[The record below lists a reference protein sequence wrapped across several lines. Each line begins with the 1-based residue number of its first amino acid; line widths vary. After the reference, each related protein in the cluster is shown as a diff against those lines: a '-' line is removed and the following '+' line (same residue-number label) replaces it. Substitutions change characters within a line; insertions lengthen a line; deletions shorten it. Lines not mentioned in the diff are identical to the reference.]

1 MRKIF
6 AFTLAA
12 VTSVFCLVGC
22 GGGGGGTTQ
31 TSSASAKS
39 ESASVSTSSDSQ
51 TTDNSD
57 IRLCFL
63 AQANNTFWA
72 ALTENAVAK
81 AKELGVQMDTFNA
94 NNEVNEQI
102 TQLESAISS
111 GYDAIII
118 GAVDSAGL
126 KETCKQTLDAGIPLV
141 TCNLK
146 VDDETYDV
154 YVGSEDYDAGYI
166 MGEWIAEKT
175 GGKCKVGLLYVPIGC
190 SAEIGR
196 TAGLKAALF
205 DKYEDA
211 VIVAEDDGQ
220 AMIDEGMRIT
230 EDWLQAHPEIEV
242 IAAENDQMALGA
254 LQACKAAGRDDIIIC
269 GVDAD
274 PEAVQAVVNGEMGM
288 TVLQNS
294 KAQAETAV
302 ETAVGLAKGET
313 FDKEIIIPFEEV
325 NAENAEEYLNN

>member
-1 MRKIF
+1 MKKIL
-6 AFTLAA
+6 ALTIAA
-12 VTSVFCLVGC
+12 VTSIACLTGC
-22 GGGGGGTTQ
+22 GGGSDVSSEV
-31 TSSASAKS
+31 SSAS
-39 ESASVSTSSDSQ
+39 SASSASEASSGSETSTA
-51 TTDNSD
+51 DNSD

-81 AKELGVQMDTFNA
+81 AEEMGVQIDTFNG

-126 KETCKQTLDAGIPLV
+126 KETCQQAMDAGIPLV

-154 YVGSEDYDAGYI
+154 YVGSEDYDAGTI
-166 MGEWIAEKT
+166 MGNWIAEKT
-175 GGKCKVGLLYVPIGC
+175 GGKCNLGILYVPIGC

-196 TAGLKAALF
+196 TAGLKDSLL
-205 DKYEDA
+205 DKYED
-211 VIVAEDDGQ
+211 VVVVAEDDGQ

-269 GVDAD
+269 GIDAEQ
-274 PEAVQAVVNGEMGM
+274 EAVQAVIDGEMGM

-325 NAENAEEYLNN
+325 NAENAEEYLEA